1 MSRLEAF
8 IIRGHEKI
16 IDHYRRLRDSAP
28 SRVERERFQRCM
40 EEEEEALRKFV
51 EGRSPPVRRAA

>member
-1 MSRLEAF
+1 MSGLEAF

-28 SRVERERFQRCM
+28 SHAERERLHRCM

-51 EGRSPPVRRAA
+51 EGRSPPLRRAA

>member
-1 MSRLEAF
+1 MSMLETF

-16 IDHYRRLRDSAP
+16 IDHYRRLRDSAS
-28 SRVERERFQRCM
+28 SRTERERFQQCM

-51 EGRSPPVRRAA
+51 EGRSPPLRRAA

>member
-16 IDHYRRLRDSAP
+16 IDHYRRLRDSSP
-28 SRVERERFQRCM
+28 SRAERERFQRCM

>member
-1 MSRLEAF
+1 MSGLEAF

-28 SRVERERFQRCM
+28 SHAERERFHCCM

-51 EGRSPPVRRAA
+51 EGRSPPLRRAA